1 MNGHQ
6 TRVRARVRQSIR
18 AIIATVAARHGL
30 TEADI
35 YVRDRSGPV
44 SVARRAAWTSAHA
57 AGFSKAEI
65 ARVGGWNH
73 SSICHAVRQ

>member
-6 TRVRARVRQSIR
+6 TRCRARVRQSIR
-18 AIIATVAARHGL
+18 AIIASVAARHGL

-44 SVARRAAWTSAHA
+44 SAARREAWTSAHA
-57 AGFSKAEI
+57 AGFSMADI

-73 SSICHAVRQ
+73 SSICQGVRQ